1 MLQSYGPAVPGPARF
16 ALDEEYGRTILTYLA
31 QRFGTSMPNPHGGH
45 YVGEIPAGL
54 YGFFCAECGK
64 TIRVSVTA
72 PQSVFVHE
80 FLHHLV
86 HERGYTFP
94 TEESE
99 ERWVRTETEKLAT
112 ELGVSLQ
119 PDRASTVVYQISGV
133 INPYQAYTALYA
145 KQDEIGIRIQNLETQ
160 GDQLSVS
167 FMPASV
173 AGAGYGYR
181 YSIRPLA
188 PVAMLIAGLLTSAG
202 ISVTSWYLQERGWP
216 SWITPVAIIAS
227 TSILVL
233 IIWSINK
240 R

>member
-1 MLQSYGPAVPGPARF
+1 MLQSYGPAVLTRF
-16 ALDEEYGRTILTYLA
+16 ALDEEYGRTVLTYLA

-45 YVGEIPAGL
+45 YVGEIPTGL
-54 YGFFCAECGK
+54 YGFFCAECHN
-64 TIRVSVTA
+64 TIRVSPNA

-99 ERWVRTETEKLAT
+99 ERWVRSETEKLAT

-119 PDRASTVVYQISGV
+119 PDRASTVVYQISGI
-133 INPYQAYTALYA
+133 INPYQAYTTLYE
-145 KQDEIGIRIQNLETQ
+145 KQDELGIRIQNLETK

-167 FMPASV
+167 FMPSYIA
-173 AGAGYGYR
+173 GYR
-181 YSIRPLA
+181 YSIKPLA
-188 PVAMLIAGLLTSAG
+188 PVAMLIAGLLASAG
-202 ISVTSWYLQERGWP
+202 ISVTSWYLQEKGWP

-233 IIWSINK
+233 IIWTINK